1 MWRSLGKVVVLNSG
15 TLVRATNNEISPND
29 RVPCQSLLFEQWP
42 GNTGKI
48 YICDRQAANKAT
60 GVGVLAVL
68 APPTSTGFPSAGI
81 GVPTAPAALNAADFW
96 LDAEISGEGALVSVV
111 KA

>member
-1 MWRSLGKVVVLNSG
+1 MWRSLGKVTVATSG
-15 TLVRATNNEISPND
+15 ILVRASNNETVPTD
-29 RVPCQSLLFEQWP
+29 RVPCQSILFEQFP

-48 YICDRQAANKAT
+48 YICDRSTADKAT
-60 GVGVLAVL
+60 GTGVLAIL
-68 APPTSTGFPSAGI
+68 APPTTNGYPSAGV

-96 LDAEISGEGALVSVV
+96 IDAEISGEGVLISVV